1 MQRMKKVRLYQIIAE
16 KIEALIDGG
25 MYPPG
30 SRLPAERELAAKF
43 GVSRVAVRE
52 AEIALQ
58 AVGRIE
64 IKVGSGAYVLED
76 GEHETALP
84 EVSAFELTEARR
96 LFESEAAALAAAQIN
111 DETLAELDGH
121 LQIMATADPHDEA
134 GELADQHFHRTIAK
148 ASGNAAVTHV
158 IDTLWSLR
166 TEVEPVKVAYESV
179 CSKDI
184 GAREKEHS
192 DILDALRARD
202 PAAARTAMRRHFT
215 RLLESMLDLSE
226 ERALAEVHRQSSES
240 RQRYLKSA
248 TL

>member
-1 MQRMKKVRLYQIIAE
+1 MTKGRLYQSIAD
-16 KIEALIDGG
+16 KIEGLIDEGL
-25 MYPPG
+25 YPPG
-30 SRLPAERELAAKF
+30 SRLPAERELAEKF

-76 GEHETALP
+76 GGRRDALP

-96 LFESEAAALAAAQIN
+96 LFESEAAALAAAQID
-111 DETLAELDGH
+111 DETLVELAGY
-121 LQIMATADPHDEA
+121 LRIMAKAEPHDEA
-134 GELADQHFHRTIAK
+134 GELADQDFHRTIAK
-148 ASGNAAVTHV
+148 ASGNAAVTYV
-158 IDTLWSLR
+158 IEMLWRLR
-166 TEVEPVKVAYESV
+166 TEVEPVKAAYESV

-184 GAREKEHS
+184 EAREKEHQ

-215 RLLESMLDLSE
+215 RLLESMLDVTE
-226 ERALAEVHRQSSES
+226 ELALAELHRQATES
-240 RQRYLKSA
+240 RQRYLETA